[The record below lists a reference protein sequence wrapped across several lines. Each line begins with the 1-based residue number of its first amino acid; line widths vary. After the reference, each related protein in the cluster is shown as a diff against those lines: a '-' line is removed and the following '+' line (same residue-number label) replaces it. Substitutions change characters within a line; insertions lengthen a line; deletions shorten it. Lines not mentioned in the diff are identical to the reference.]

1 MALKMLE
8 SGKRRKKKLHSR
20 AKTYN
25 NKIVRE
31 IGKKNIKKKTSKK
44 TSK

>member
-31 IGKKNIKKKTSKK
+31 IGKIKQKKTSKK